1 MKVEQNTVIE
11 QNGVIQEGE
20 RAGQPW
26 MHFLSSITITLTP
39 KEASYL
45 LMDLIELDP
54 EKEELV
60 TKTLKNKLSA
70 LALLNSVTPRK

>member
-1 MKVEQNTVIE
+1 MKVEQITAVE

-26 MHFLSSITITLTP
+26 MHFSSSITITLTS

-45 LMDLIELDP
+45 LMDLKDLDP
-54 EKEELV
+54 TREELV
-60 TKTLKNKLSA
+60 TKTLRNKLKA
-70 LALLNSVTPRK
+70 LVQASKEDRF